1 MSSRTQPAL
10 QVDNLSVAL
19 ATDSGPAPVVRDL
32 SFQVAQGGTLGIV
45 GESGC
50 GKSMTALSIMRLLPD
65 SAAVSGRIL
74 LQGEDLLALDETAM
88 CAVRGNRVGMVFQE
102 PMTALNPAHTVGHQV
117 AESLRIHGR
126 MTGAQ
131 AWAEAARLLDLVGI
145 PNARGR
151 LNDHPHQ
158 FSGGQRQRVV
168 IAIALSC
175 QPALLIADEPTTAL
189 DVTVQAQILDLLDRL
204 VAELGMGLVLIS
216 HDLGV
221 IGRLCDDVVVMY
233 AGEAVEQSPT
243 AALFDAP
250 THPYTRGL
258 FGALPDAQTEAGH
271 RLYAIPGV
279 VPSPN
284 ALPPGCKFAN
294 RCEFAVDAC
303 RTAPPHLRDVG
314 QGHFARCIRIGEFG

>member
-1 MSSRTQPAL
+1 MSTSAL
-10 QVDNLSVAL
+10 QVENMSVTL
-19 ATDSGPAPVVRDL
+19 ATDNGPAPVVRGL
-32 SFQVAQGGTLGIV
+32 SFSVAQGGTLGIV

-65 SAAVSGRIL
+65 NAALSGRIL

-117 AESLRIHGR
+117 AESLQIHGK
-126 MTGAQ
+126 MNGAQ

-151 LNDHPHQ
+151 LNDYPHQ
-158 FSGGQRQRVV
+158 LSGGQRQRVV

-175 QPALLIADEPTTAL
+175 KPALLIADEPTTAL
-189 DVTVQAQILDLLDRL
+189 DVTVQAQILDLLDQL
-204 VAELGMGLVLIS
+204 VADLGMGLVLIS

-233 AGEAVEQSPT
+233 AGEAVEQGTT
-243 AALFDAP
+243 AAIFEAP
-250 THPYTRGL
+250 AQPYTRGL
-258 FGALPDAQTEAGH
+258 FGALPQVQAAAGA
-271 RLYAIPGV
+271 RLYTIPGG
-279 VPSPN
+279 VPSPD

-294 RCEFAVDAC
+294 RCEFAIDRC
-303 RTAPPHLRDVG
+303 RTAPPPLADLG
-314 QGHFARCIRIGEFG
+314 QDHFARCIRIGEFG